1 VYITIIAD
9 CFAAGEKLPDIICSP
24 TDKND
29 MLSNITQVINFMTER
44 NIRMHV
50 TYAEG

>member
-1 VYITIIAD
+1 MTVIAG
-9 CFAAGEKLPDIICSP
+9 CFSAGETLPGIIHSP
-24 TDKND
+24 SNKSE